1 MSRISHGWGVRIGCM
16 LALIAVMSSGCRRK
30 VEDYVPAPQ
39 LAEAAVRRALSAWQ
53 AGEPAGPIED
63 TKPAIFV
70 TDTNRNPKQRLQ
82 SFEILGETPGR
93 SGRTYVVELALDAPA
108 EKVPAQKATVEKV
121 KAEYIVVGIDPLWVF
136 RREDYELLMH
146 WDHYMPEETGE
157 TQASE
162 AQAGENA
169 AAQPGKK

>member
-1 MSRISHGWGVRIGCM
+1 MLTSRLTHGRIACIACM
-16 LALIAVMSSGCRRK
+16 LALVAVIGSGCRRK
-30 VEDYVPAPQ
+30 VEDYIPEPQ
-39 LAEAAVRRALSAWQ
+39 LAESAVRRALSAWQ

-63 TKPAIFV
+63 AQPAIFV

-82 SFEILGETPGR
+82 GFEILGETPGR
-93 SGRTYVVELALDAPA
+93 SGRTYVVELALAAPA
-108 EKVPAQKATVEKV
+108 EKVPVERVPVERVPVEKV

-157 TQASE
+157 TQT
-162 AQAGENA
+162 GD
-169 AAQPGKK
+169 K